1 MRYYL
6 PPLIAIVLLAA
17 CAAPLRQAQGT
28 LQLRGGR
35 PERSAAKLKDARRS
49 VQGAATPPTL
59 AWQYT
64 AALPFTARAAAGGGL
79 VVIAPGG
86 ETIVALAAAD
96 GAILWEY
103 KGKVHPRSLVV
114 GDGLIFAG
122 TPGGGLIALDAAS
135 GELRWQTALVGDA
148 VYPPA
153 LRAGR
158 LYAATSFVG
167 PGLEPRPGKHGW
179 LYAIQAADGQT
190 LWARETNAYLLV
202 TPAVDE
208 MLLIA
213 GGSFRGAETDEG
225 GHMRLVA
232 LAPDDGRELWQYDSE
247 DGLLK
252 SLAFDEARVYYLAY
266 RDTLFA
272 LDRADGQPLWN
283 YDTENWSPGFA
294 FADGTLYF
302 GSDNAFV
309 HAVAG
314 ADGSQLWRVHLEGVF
329 NAPRAEPLIDG
340 GRLYFQSNDESI
352 YALDRAT
359 GQIVWQ
365 TPPQVRSRV
374 GLALADGLL
383 YLVGTDNTLY
393 AYALTP

>member
-1 MRYYL
+1 MALLTIRSVRNHIL
-6 PPLIAIVLLAA
+6 PLIATLCVLLAA
-17 CAAPLRQAQGT
+17 CAAP
-28 LQLRGGR
+28 
-35 PERSAAKLKDARRS
+35 PAAS
-49 VQGAATPPTL
+49 PTPPTL

-64 AALPFTARAAAGGGL
+64 AAQPLTARAAAGGGL
-79 VVIAPGG
+79 VVVAPGG
-86 ETIVALAAAD
+86 ETVVALAAAD
-96 GAILWEY
+96 GAVLWEY

-122 TPGGGLIALDAAS
+122 MPGGGLIALDAAS
-135 GELRWQTALVGDA
+135 GELRWQTALAGDA

-153 LRAGR
+153 LRGNA
-158 LYAATSFVG
+158 LYLGTSFVG
-167 PGLEPRPGKHGW
+167 PGLTPQPDKHGW
-179 LYAIQAADGQT
+179 LYALRAADGET
-190 LWARETNAYLLV
+190 IWARETNAYLLV
-202 TPAVDE
+202 TPVVDE
-208 MLLIA
+208 TLLIA

-225 GHMRLVA
+225 GHTRLYA
-232 LAPDDGRELWQYDSE
+232 LAPDDGRELWHYDSE

-252 SLAFDEARVYYLAY
+252 SLAFDETRVYYLAY

-272 LDRADGQPLWN
+272 LDRVDGKPQWE

-314 ADGSQLWRVHLEGVF
+314 ADGSQRWRVHLEGVF

-352 YALDRAT
+352 YALDRET
-359 GQIVWQ
+359 GQILWQ
-365 TPPQVRSRV
+365 TPPQARSRV
-374 GLALADGLL
+374 GLALAEGIL
-383 YLVGTDNTLY
+383 YLVGIDDTLY
-393 AYALTP
+393 AYTLTP

>member
-1 MRYYL
+1 MRFYL
-6 PPLIAIVLLAA
+6 SILIAALLLAA
-17 CAAPLRQAQGT
+17 CAAPPTAPPAL
-28 LQLRGGR
+28 
-35 PERSAAKLKDARRS
+35 
-49 VQGAATPPTL
+49 PTL

-64 AALPFTARAAAGGGL
+64 AARPLTARAAAGGGL
-79 VVIAPGG
+79 VVVAPGG
-86 ETIVALAAAD
+86 ETVVALDAAD
-96 GAILWEY
+96 GAIRWEY
-103 KGKVHPRSLVV
+103 KGKVHPRSLAV

-135 GELRWQTALVGDA
+135 GELRWQTALIGDL

-153 LRAGR
+153 LWGGR

-167 PGLEPRPGKHGW
+167 PGLEPRPEEHGW
-179 LYAIQAADGQT
+179 LYALQAADGQT

-202 TPAVDE
+202 TPVVDE
-208 MLLIA
+208 TLLIA

-225 GHMRLVA
+225 GHARLYA
-232 LAPDDGRELWQYDSE
+232 LAPDDGRELWHYDSE
-247 DGLLK
+247 DGLIK
-252 SLAFDEARVYYLAY
+252 SLAVDEGRVYYLAY

-272 LDRADGQPLWN
+272 LDRATGQQLWN

-314 ADGSQLWRVHLEGVF
+314 ADGSQRWRVHLEGVF

-340 GRLYFQSNDESI
+340 DRLYFQSNDESI

-374 GLALADGLL
+374 GLALAEGARSVF
-383 YLVGTDNTLY
+383 LVGTDNTLY